1 MLRNKPPWRGAA
13 WPPLGL
19 KGGGG
24 RKGDLASNNNQA
36 IDTRAKKHR
45 KEDNKG
51 GVEWTRIT
59 K

>member
-24 RKGDLASNNNQA
+24 REGDLASNNNQA
-36 IDTRAKKHR
+36 ILEQRNTEK
-45 KEDNKG
+45 
-51 GVEWTRIT
+51 RIIREE
-59 K
+59 